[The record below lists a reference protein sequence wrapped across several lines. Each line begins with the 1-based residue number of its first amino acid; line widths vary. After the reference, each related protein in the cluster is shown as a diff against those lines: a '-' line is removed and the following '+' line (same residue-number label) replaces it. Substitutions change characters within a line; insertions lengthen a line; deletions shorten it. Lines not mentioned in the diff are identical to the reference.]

1 METKDKIA
9 KILSDQ
15 MTEDVAEIFQEFI
28 NSGTASGSDLHQM
41 GANLV
46 MFGTDMMTN
55 AFHINALHGLV
66 LSNDEKGLKRL
77 LASLEEESVNS
88 PLN

>member
-1 METKDKIA
+1 METKD

-28 NSGTASGSDLHQM
+28 NSGSDLHQM

-46 MFGTDMMTN
+46 MFGTDMMT
-55 AFHINALHGLV
+55 NALHGLV

>member
-1 METKDKIA
+1 
-9 KILSDQ
+9 

-28 NSGTASGSDLHQM
+28 NSGSDLHQM

-46 MFGTDMMTN
+46 MFGTDN

>member
-1 METKDKIA
+1 
-9 KILSDQ
+9 

-28 NSGTASGSDLHQM
+28 NSGSDLHQM

-46 MFGTDMMTN
+46 MFGTDMMT
-55 AFHINALHGLV
+55 NALHGLV